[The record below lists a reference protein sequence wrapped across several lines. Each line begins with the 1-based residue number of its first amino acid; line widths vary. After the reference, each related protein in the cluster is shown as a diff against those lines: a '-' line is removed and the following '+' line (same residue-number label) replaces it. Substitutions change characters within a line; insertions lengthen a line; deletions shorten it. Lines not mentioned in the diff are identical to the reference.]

1 MVWRMSG
8 ARPSPG
14 SMVTHCQ
21 LKPHKQ
27 ISMRKWAFRNILGAT
42 DWPVCPTEKTTT
54 RNVKLLCHWSFSW
67 ESQGDLWFSRTK
79 GLKCGN
85 VVRVMTSSLFLS
97 SSGSQGQPSLHPLKV
112 IRTRAFWTLWVTF
125 LGNGIAVL
133 FISTLYKVSDFH

>member
-1 MVWRMSG
+1 MVWRLSG

-14 SMVTHCQ
+14 STVTHCQ

-27 ISMRKWAFRNILGAT
+27 ISMRKWAFRNIVGAI
-42 DWPVCPTEKTTT
+42 DWTVCSTEKTTT
-54 RNVKLLCHWSFSW
+54 RNVKLLRNWPFSL
-67 ESQGDLWFSRTK
+67 ESTGDLWISRTK
-79 GLKCGN
+79 GQKCGN
-85 VVRVMTSSLFLS
+85 AVRVMTSPWFFS

-133 FISTLYKVSDFH
+133 FISTLYKVGDFH